1 VVDAGEEI
9 GMTMDRMYDSAEAFA
24 KGLDALV
31 DEAMDNADQL
41 IRKTIIDLSTA
52 IVVRTPHDTGRARAG
67 WISTANTPS
76 EFVPPEGDYPSY
88 QGENPSLKRVSK
100 LAKSKSWEWWLVNN
114 VEYIQPL
121 EDGHSSIAPQG
132 MVAVSLQS
140 FADHLSQNLRQS
152 EYWDDA

>member
-1 VVDAGEEI
+1 MAVQTKTADGANQF
-9 GMTMDRMYDSAEAFA
+9 T
-24 KGLDALV
+24 
-31 DEAMDNADQL
+31 DQL
-41 IRKTIIDLSTA
+41 TMPPENIMDVSITLS
-52 IVVRTPHDTGRARAG
+52 
-67 WISTANTPS
+67 S